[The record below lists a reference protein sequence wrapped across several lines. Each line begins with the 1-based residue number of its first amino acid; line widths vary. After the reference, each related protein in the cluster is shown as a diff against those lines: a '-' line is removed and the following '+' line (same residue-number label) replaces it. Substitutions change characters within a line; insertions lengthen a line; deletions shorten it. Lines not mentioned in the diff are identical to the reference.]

1 MFVASAEETKSQP
14 LNSYLP
20 PSSSDAHVA
29 STALHAYVAGTEVFI
44 QMHTYRTD
52 GCDYWWANCN
62 PNLKQSKNRLCSLAL
77 LGHHMLLLL
86 QEALPQ
92 PIGGPPDPA

>member
-1 MFVASAEETKSQP
+1 MFFAFLFLRIREILLSHTSYIMFVASTEETKSQP

-44 QMHTYRTD
+44 QMHTY
-52 GCDYWWANCN
+52 
-62 PNLKQSKNRLCSLAL
+62 
-77 LGHHMLLLL
+77 
-86 QEALPQ
+86 
-92 PIGGPPDPA
+92 